1 MSAVQAVEDE
11 IRHVSDGFYTALNE
25 LIKGNSSAMRAVWM
39 QDATVTTMHPLGG
52 MESGWDQVWSTWE
65 QAASAFSV
73 GQIRLLNQQI
83 RAGAD
88 LAYEVGTEDGEA
100 TFAGQQIAFNH
111 RVTNIYRRSNGEW
124 KIAHHHADLSPEMV
138 EIVRSTS

>member
-1 MSAVQAVEDE
+1 MSAVQAVDGE
-11 IRHVSDGFYTALNE
+11 IRHLSDSFYSALNE
-25 LIKGNSSAMRAVWM
+25 LLNGNSSAMGAVWM

-52 MESGWDQVWSTWE
+52 MESGWDQVSAAWE
-65 QAASAFSV
+65 QAASAFSA

-83 RAGAD
+83 QAGAD

-100 TFAGQQIAFNH
+100 TIAGQQIAFNH

-124 KIAHHHADLSPEMV
+124 RIAHHHADLSPEMV
-138 EIVRSTS
+138 EIIRSLS